1 MPFSD
6 YRRNSQLDPNLL
18 FAGQYYDEE
27 SGLAYNRFRYYD
39 PEMACYLNSDPIG
52 LLGGNNPYLYTLNS
66 YDWIDPL
73 GLVGNPAKATH
84 ITYRG
89 FDIKTGKPYIGYA
102 SMQGNQMSNAQKVL
116 NYRYN
121 SNFERFGGEPP
132 RILYR
137 GYGQEGKDIAR
148 GLEQRY
154 FEQAGG
160 LNQTANKQNPVGINN
175 KRRDIYLDAADKHLK
190 NNGRICGKK

>member
-1 MPFSD
+1 M
-6 YRRNSQLDPNLL
+6 L
-18 FAGQYYDEE
+18 FAGQWLDSE

-39 PEMACYLNSDPIG
+39 PETGNYLCLDPIG
-52 LLGGNNPYLYTLNS
+52 LLGGNNPYQYTLNS

-73 GLVGNPAKATH
+73 GLVGNPATATH

-89 FDIKTGKPYIGYA
+89 FDVKTGKSYIGYA
-102 SMQGNQMSNAQKVL
+102 SKQGYYISNAQKVL
-116 NYRYN
+116 DYRYN
-121 SNFERFGGEPP
+121 SSFERFGGKHPE
-132 RILYR
+132 ILYK

-160 LNQTANKQNPVGINN
+160 LGNTANKQNPVGLNN
-175 KRRDIYLDAADKHLK
+175 KRRDIYLEAADKHLK